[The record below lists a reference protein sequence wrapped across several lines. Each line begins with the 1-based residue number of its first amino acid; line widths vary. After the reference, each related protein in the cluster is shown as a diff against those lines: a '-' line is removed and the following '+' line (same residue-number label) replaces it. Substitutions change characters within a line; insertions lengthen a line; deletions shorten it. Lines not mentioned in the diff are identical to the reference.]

1 MLVLGPLPCEL
12 SDTAFYGAPVL
23 CLQSPSPRPHSPN
36 PAGSCPGAGLSFLLA
51 MLPPCSLPMN
61 MVMGS
66 WLCLQDRALQLL
78 EVTRST
84 FYAGSR
90 CRMRV
95 EQVARAA
102 LKLVPGAVPDQLGCN
117 PLDSPA
123 APVSEPLGENS
134 PSHCTALN
142 KHRTARGR
150 QGALGFRSHCLPA
163 GHSLGLWGCMY
174 LGTVWLER
182 IVVEKEVSA
191 T

>member
-51 MLPPCSLPMN
+51 ALPPCSLPMN

-102 LKLVPGAVPDQLGCN
+102 LKLVPGAVPDQLGATPSTLQLLQSRN
-117 PLDSPA
+117 PWGRTPPHTAPRSISTAQREAGRGHLDFG
-123 APVSEPLGENS
+123 V
-134 PSHCTALN
+134 TAFQP
-142 KHRTARGR
+142 GIPWDFG
-150 QGALGFRSHCLPA
+150 GACIWAQSGWK
-163 GHSLGLWGCMY
+163 G
-174 LGTVWLER
+174 
-182 IVVEKEVSA
+182 
-191 T
+191 